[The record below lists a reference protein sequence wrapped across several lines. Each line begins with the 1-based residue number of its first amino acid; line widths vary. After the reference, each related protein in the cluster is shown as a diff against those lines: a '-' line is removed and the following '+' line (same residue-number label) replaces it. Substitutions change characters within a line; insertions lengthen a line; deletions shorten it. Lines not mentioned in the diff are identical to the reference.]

1 MCMKKI
7 LLLLLTFGV
16 MTSGMV
22 FAQDKYSQE
31 YLKNHKHFAIMNPIA
46 ESMAERV
53 IKKSLKK
60 DTGADFDVKFTGY
73 TLSSMKKGIF
83 KYLEIVGSDVVIED
97 IPLDYIEL
105 RTLSDYNYIDYTQDP
120 PAFKSDMKFAYE
132 LKFSEE
138 AMNVALKHSDY
149 QKVLNKVNDIAY
161 PLFQIKGVST
171 KIRNNRIYILTEY
184 NFPIAPSSK
193 NRVFVSS
200 SDFKVQE
207 GQIKAANVKVDNVYG
222 NLSTNKVAN
231 LINLL
236 NPLDFT
242 LKLLDTKKCNAKLEN
257 VNIVDN
263 KVQINGKIF
272 VEGD

>member
-1 MCMKKI
+1 MKKI

-16 MTSGMV
+16 MSSGLV

-31 YLKNHKHFAIMNPIA
+31 YLKNHKHFAIMNPFAETIA
-46 ESMAERV
+46 EHA

-60 DTGADFDVKFTGY
+60 DTGSNFDVKFTGY

-83 KYLEIVGSDVVIED
+83 KHLEIRGEDVVIED
-97 IPLDYIEL
+97 IPLDYIQLE
-105 RTLSDYNYIDYTQDP
+105 TLSDYNYIDYTQEP
-120 PAFKSDMKFAYE
+120 PVFKADMTYAFS
-132 LKFSEE
+132 LKFGED
-138 AMNVALKHSDY
+138 AMNTALKHSDY

-207 GQIKAANVKVDNVYG
+207 GQIKAAGVKVDSAYG
-222 NLSTNKVAN
+222 NISTDKVSN

-236 NPLDFT
+236 NPLEFT
-242 LKLLDTKKCNAKLEN
+242 MKLLDTKKCNAKLEN

-263 KVQINGKIF
+263 KVEINGKIF

>member
-1 MCMKKI
+1 MKKI
-7 LLLLLTFGV
+7 LLIFLCFFMFTGFC
-16 MTSGMV
+16 
-22 FAQDKYSQE
+22 FAEDKYSKE
-31 YLKNHKHFAIMNPIA
+31 YLQNHKHFSIMNPIA
-46 ESMAERV
+46 ERIAKHS
-53 IKKSLKK
+53 IKSALKK
-60 DTGADFDVKFTGY
+60 ETGANFDVKFEGY

-83 KYLEIVGSDVVIED
+83 KYLEITGSDVVIED
-97 IPLDYIEL
+97 IPLDYIQL
-105 RTLSDYNYIDYTQDP
+105 KTLSDYNYIDYTQEP
-120 PAFKSDMKFAYE
+120 PVFKSDMKFAYQ

-171 KIRNNRIYILTEY
+171 RIRNNRIYILTEY

-200 SDFKVQE
+200 SDFKVQD
-207 GQIKAANVKVDNVYG
+207 GQIKAANVKVDSVYG
-222 NLSTNKVAN
+222 NLSTSKVAN

>member
-1 MCMKKI
+1 MKKI
-7 LLLLLTFGV
+7 LLLMF
-16 MTSGMV
+16 MSV
-22 FAQDKYSQE
+22 FMSAGIAGASENDKFSAD
-31 YLKNHKHFAIMNPIA
+31 YLKNHKHFAIMNPVAESIA
-46 ESMAERV
+46 EHS
-53 IKKSLKK
+53 IKRSLKK
-60 DTGADFDVKFTGY
+60 ETGADFKVKFDGY

-83 KYLEIVGSDVVIED
+83 KNLEITGEDVPVEGIVL
-97 IPLDYIEL
+97 PYVNLK
-105 RTLSDYNYIDYTQDP
+105 TATDYNYIDYTKDP
-120 PAFKSDMKFAYE
+120 VVFKSDMTFTYE
-132 LKFSEE
+132 IDLSEE
-138 AMNVALKHSDY
+138 SMNTALKHTDY

-171 KIRNNRIYILTEY
+171 RIRNNRIYILTEY

-200 SDFKVQE
+200 SDFKVQD
-207 GQIKAANVKVDNVYG
+207 GQIQAANVKVDSVYG
-222 NLSTNKVAN
+222 NLSTSKVAN

>member
-1 MCMKKI
+1 MKKI
-7 LLLLLTFGV
+7 LLLLF
-16 MTSGMV
+16 MSV
-22 FAQDKYSQE
+22 FMSAGIAGASENDKFSAD
-31 YLKNHKHFAIMNPIA
+31 YLKNHKHFAIMNPVAESIA
-46 ESMAERV
+46 EHS
-53 IKKSLKK
+53 IKRSLKK
-60 DTGADFDVKFTGY
+60 ETGADFKVKFDGY

-83 KYLEIVGSDVVIED
+83 KNLEITGEDVPVEGIVL
-97 IPLDYIEL
+97 PYVNLK
-105 RTLSDYNYIDYTQDP
+105 TATDYNYIDYTKDP
-120 PAFKSDMKFAYE
+120 VVFKSDMTFTYE
-132 LKFSEE
+132 IDLSEE
-138 AMNVALKHSDY
+138 SMNTALKHTDY

-171 KIRNNRIYILTEY
+171 RIRNNRIYILTEY

-200 SDFKVQE
+200 SDFKVQD
-207 GQIKAANVKVDNVYG
+207 GQIQAANVKVDSVYG
-222 NLSTNKVAN
+222 NLSTSKVAN